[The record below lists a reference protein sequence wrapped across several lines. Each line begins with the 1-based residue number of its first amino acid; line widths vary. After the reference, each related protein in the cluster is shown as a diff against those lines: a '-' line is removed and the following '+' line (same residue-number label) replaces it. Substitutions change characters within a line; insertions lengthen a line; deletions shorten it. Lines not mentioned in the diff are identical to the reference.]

1 MTSELKIQNQIMDD
15 ARKLRT
21 DVFAMKMSHHFMS
34 GIPDLII
41 KVPGYDVIL
50 VEVKRGEMGIDG
62 MVKVNT
68 TALQR
73 QTMKVMEESGLRVEV
88 WVAIEDEKEMCM
100 LRTVPEATRVVCR
113 LDRLPHRK
121 RGIGW
126 QIEDFLNNPVRN

>member
-21 DVFAMKMSHHFMS
+21 DAFAMKMSHHFMS

-41 KVPGYDVIL
+41 KVPEYDVIL
-50 VEVKRGEMGIDG
+50 VEVKKGEMGIDG

-88 WVAIEDEKEMCM
+88 WVVVEDDGDMCM
-100 LRTVPEATRVVCR
+100 LRTVPEATRVLCR
-113 LDRLPHRK
+113 LDQLPRRK

-126 QIEDFLNNPVRN
+126 QIEDFLKNPVRN